1 MKQRLS
7 TIMMLA
13 VLIVGSTTTAWAG
26 ELISGTAN
34 GSRWAV
40 RGVKIVK

>member
-1 MKQRLS
+1 MSNGLNLS
-7 TIMMLA
+7 AI
-13 VLIVGSTTTAWAG
+13 GSQKFRIA
-26 ELISGTAN
+26 LRYHRSGTAN